1 LEQNLDQRKQCG
13 HGELERWRTG
23 GAEAGQTST
32 PSNACTD
39 QCERFDQELAQQ
51 ECEDPPKPKGT
62 DRSALG
68 LIIVFALLIQATI
81 YSPQIVGALTNLT
94 QPGERVF
101 LGTVQKVAFTGG
113 LGTATQVDTESHTL
127 LLRGAASLTPGARL
141 ERRKGWW
148 AMQACDMQTSACWD
162 LINP

>member
-1 LEQNLDQRKQCG
+1 MEHNVYQGKPGSVSKD
-13 HGELERWRTG
+13 ERCRTG
-23 GAEAGQTST
+23 GAETGHAGT
-32 PSNACTD
+32 PDHTCAH

-127 LLRGAASLTPGARL
+127 LLRGAASFRQGARL